1 MYVYE
6 NTIPRHASTYDDD
19 FATRAF
25 ARVCVCVSLSLS
37 FSSFFHTASLFF
49 PKMLSSFFFWIN
61 RKDETLGEDF
71 RKAIALHILK
81 RDVLLARATTTT
93 HPEKGFLKN
102 RRASFFLS
110 SLSRDRPQKNDVVT
124 IMDDT
129 EVQKQINQMVEFIK
143 QEAEEKANEIRVAA
157 EEEFNIEKL
166 QMVEVEKQKIKREY
180 ERKESLVSV
189 KKKIE
194 RSTTGNAAR
203 IKVLIARDRMMEEVL
218 NTAREKLGDVSKS
231 PQYKQLLAGLI
242 AQGAKKLQDSNCTIR
257 CRKQDENVCKEAIAL
272 ATERVHGLQPT
283 LDARE
288 SLPPAP
294 EISKDG
300 KSCVGGVLVIS
311 SNGKTT
317 CDNTLDARVRNT
329 FEALMPR
336 IRADIFGEDG
346 AKIM

>member
-1 MYVYE
+1 
-6 NTIPRHASTYDDD
+6 
-19 FATRAF
+19 
-25 ARVCVCVSLSLS
+25 
-37 FSSFFHTASLFF
+37 
-49 PKMLSSFFFWIN
+49 MLSSFFFWIK
-61 RKDETLGEDF
+61 RKDETLREDF

-81 RDVLLARATTTT
+81 RDVLLARATTT

-110 SLSRDRPQKNDVVT
+110 LSRDRPQKNVVT

-218 NTAREKLGDVSKS
+218 NTARDKLGDVSKS

>member
-25 ARVCVCVSLSLS
+25 ARVCVSLSLSLS

-49 PKMLSSFFFWIN
+49 PKMLSSFFFWIK
-61 RKDETLGEDF
+61 RKDETLREDF

-81 RDVLLARATTTT
+81 RDVLLARATTT

-110 SLSRDRPQKNDVVT
+110 LSRDRPQKNVVT

-218 NTAREKLGDVSKS
+218 NTARDKLGDVSKS

>member
-1 MYVYE
+1 
-6 NTIPRHASTYDDD
+6 
-19 FATRAF
+19 
-25 ARVCVCVSLSLS
+25 
-37 FSSFFHTASLFF
+37 
-49 PKMLSSFFFWIN
+49 MLSSFFFWIIN
-61 RKDETLGEDF
+61 RKDFETLKGEDF
-71 RKAIALHILK
+71 RKAIALHILLK

-93 HPEKGFLKN
+93 HPEKGLIKN

-110 SLSRDRPQKNDVVT
+110 SLSRDRPQKNNVVT

-283 LDARE
+283 LDGRE

>member
-1 MYVYE
+1 
-6 NTIPRHASTYDDD
+6 
-19 FATRAF
+19 
-25 ARVCVCVSLSLS
+25 
-37 FSSFFHTASLFF
+37 
-49 PKMLSSFFFWIN
+49 
-61 RKDETLGEDF
+61 
-71 RKAIALHILK
+71 
-81 RDVLLARATTTT
+81 
-93 HPEKGFLKN
+93 
-102 RRASFFLS
+102 
-110 SLSRDRPQKNDVVT
+110 
-124 IMDDT
+124 MDDT

-218 NTAREKLGDVSKS
+218 NTARDKLGDVSKS

-283 LDARE
+283 LDGRE

>member
-1 MYVYE
+1 
-6 NTIPRHASTYDDD
+6 
-19 FATRAF
+19 
-25 ARVCVCVSLSLS
+25 
-37 FSSFFHTASLFF
+37 
-49 PKMLSSFFFWIN
+49 MLSSFFFWIN
-61 RKDETLGEDF
+61 RKDETLKGEDF

-81 RDVLLARATTTT
+81 RDVLLARATTT
-93 HPEKGFLKN
+93 HPEKGVKN

-110 SLSRDRPQKNDVVT
+110 SLSRDRPQKNVVT

>member
-1 MYVYE
+1 
-6 NTIPRHASTYDDD
+6 
-19 FATRAF
+19 
-25 ARVCVCVSLSLS
+25 
-37 FSSFFHTASLFF
+37 
-49 PKMLSSFFFWIN
+49 
-61 RKDETLGEDF
+61 
-71 RKAIALHILK
+71 
-81 RDVLLARATTTT
+81 
-93 HPEKGFLKN
+93 
-102 RRASFFLS
+102 
-110 SLSRDRPQKNDVVT
+110 
-124 IMDDT
+124 MDDT

-166 QMVEVEKQKIKREY
+166 QMVELEKQKIKREY

-203 IKVLIARDRMMEEVL
+203 IKVLIARDQMMEELL
-218 NTAREKLGDVSKS
+218 NQSRMKLGEVAKS
-231 PQYKQLLAGLI
+231 PQYKQLMAGLI
-242 AQGAKKLQDSNCTIR
+242 AQGAKKLQDSKCIVR
-257 CRKQDENVCKEAIAL
+257 CRKQDESVCKEAIAL
-272 ATERVHGLQPT
+272 ASQRVPGLQPT
-283 LDARE
+283 LDSGE

-294 EISKDG
+294 EISKEG

-329 FEALMPR
+329 FEALMPG
-336 IRADIFGEDG
+336 IRTEIFGADG

>member
-1 MYVYE
+1 MYTKTLYHV
-6 NTIPRHASTYDDD
+6 
-19 FATRAF
+19 TRARTTTTSP
-25 ARVCVCVSLSLS
+25 RVHSLASASASLSLS
-37 FSSFFHTASLFF
+37 PFPPFFTPRRCSFLHKL
-49 PKMLSSFFFWIN
+49 LSSFFFWIIN

-81 RDVLLARATTTT
+81 RDVLLARATTT

-110 SLSRDRPQKNDVVT
+110 LSRDRPQKNVVT

>member
-1 MYVYE
+1 MYTKTLYHV
-6 NTIPRHASTYDDD
+6 
-19 FATRAF
+19 TRARTTTTSP
-25 ARVCVCVSLSLS
+25 RVHSLASASASLSLS

-81 RDVLLARATTTT
+81 RDVLLARATTT

-110 SLSRDRPQKNDVVT
+110 SLSRDRPQKNVVT

-283 LDARE
+283 LDGRE

>member
-1 MYVYE
+1 MYTKTLYHV
-6 NTIPRHASTYDDD
+6 
-19 FATRAF
+19 TRARTTTTSP
-25 ARVCVCVSLSLS
+25 RVHSLASASASLSLS

-71 RKAIALHILK
+71 RKAIALHILLK

-110 SLSRDRPQKNDVVT
+110 SLSRDRPQKNVVT

>member
-1 MYVYE
+1 MYTKTLYHV
-6 NTIPRHASTYDDD
+6 
-19 FATRAF
+19 TRARTTTTSP
-25 ARVCVCVSLSLS
+25 RVHSLASASLSLS

-49 PKMLSSFFFWIN
+49 PKMLSSFFFWIK
-61 RKDETLGEDF
+61 RKDETLREDF

-81 RDVLLARATTTT
+81 RDVLLARATTTR
-93 HPEKGFLKN
+93 PEKGLLKN
-102 RRASFFLS
+102 RALLFFFLCPATA
-110 SLSRDRPQKNDVVT
+110 RKRVVT
-124 IMDDT
+124 KMDDT

>member
-1 MYVYE
+1 
-6 NTIPRHASTYDDD
+6 
-19 FATRAF
+19 
-25 ARVCVCVSLSLS
+25 
-37 FSSFFHTASLFF
+37 
-49 PKMLSSFFFWIN
+49 MLSSFFFWIIN

-71 RKAIALHILK
+71 RKAIALHILLK

-110 SLSRDRPQKNDVVT
+110 SLSRDRPQKNNVVT

-283 LDARE
+283 LDGRE

>member
-1 MYVYE
+1 MYTKTRYHV
-6 NTIPRHASTYDDD
+6 
-19 FATRAF
+19 TRARTTTTSP
-25 ARVCVCVSLSLS
+25 RVHSLASASASLSLS

-110 SLSRDRPQKNDVVT
+110 SLSRDRPQKNNVVT

>member
-1 MYVYE
+1 
-6 NTIPRHASTYDDD
+6 
-19 FATRAF
+19 
-25 ARVCVCVSLSLS
+25 
-37 FSSFFHTASLFF
+37 
-49 PKMLSSFFFWIN
+49 MLSSFFFWIIN
-61 RKDETLGEDF
+61 RKDFETLKGEDF

-110 SLSRDRPQKNDVVT
+110 SLSRDRPQKNNVVT

-166 QMVEVEKQKIKREY
+166 QMVEAEKQKIKREY

>member
-1 MYVYE
+1 
-6 NTIPRHASTYDDD
+6 
-19 FATRAF
+19 
-25 ARVCVCVSLSLS
+25 
-37 FSSFFHTASLFF
+37 
-49 PKMLSSFFFWIN
+49 
-61 RKDETLGEDF
+61 
-71 RKAIALHILK
+71 
-81 RDVLLARATTTT
+81 
-93 HPEKGFLKN
+93 
-102 RRASFFLS
+102 
-110 SLSRDRPQKNDVVT
+110 
-124 IMDDT
+124 MDDT

-166 QMVEVEKQKIKREY
+166 QMVEAEKQKIKREY

-283 LDARE
+283 LDTRE

>member
-1 MYVYE
+1 
-6 NTIPRHASTYDDD
+6 
-19 FATRAF
+19 
-25 ARVCVCVSLSLS
+25 
-37 FSSFFHTASLFF
+37 
-49 PKMLSSFFFWIN
+49 
-61 RKDETLGEDF
+61 
-71 RKAIALHILK
+71 
-81 RDVLLARATTTT
+81 
-93 HPEKGFLKN
+93 
-102 RRASFFLS
+102 
-110 SLSRDRPQKNDVVT
+110 
-124 IMDDT
+124 MDDT

-166 QMVEVEKQKIKREY
+166 QMVEVEKHKIKREY

-218 NTAREKLGDVSKS
+218 NTARDKLGDVSKS

>member
-1 MYVYE
+1 MYTKTLYHV
-6 NTIPRHASTYDDD
+6 
-19 FATRAF
+19 TRARTTTTSP
-25 ARVCVCVSLSLS
+25 RVHSLASASASLSLS

-49 PKMLSSFFFWIN
+49 PKMLSSFFFWIIN

-81 RDVLLARATTTT
+81 RDVLLARATTT
-93 HPEKGFLKN
+93 HPEKGVKN